1 MCSDTCSCWT
11 ETLQIYSGVGEEGG
25 GRKGKIVELFGLV
38 RHSSKEE
45 KEYVTNPTGVCI
57 GG

>member
-1 MCSDTCSCWT
+1 MTHVV
-11 ETLQIYSGVGEEGG
+11 VGLKLSKFTAGWGRGGGG

>member
-1 MCSDTCSCWT
+1 MTHVV
-11 ETLQIYSGVGEEGG
+11 VGLKLSKFTAGWGRGGG

-38 RHSSKEE
+38 RHSFKEE